1 MRLLRA
7 ELLKLLGLP
16 SAWAAL
22 ALCFAVA
29 PAVSYLNRR
38 LPGPDA
44 GYEELVFG
52 VVGAIVLGVVAVSSE
67 YRAESAQDAATR
79 QVITSLTAVPSR
91 LRFLAAKAGALILTM
106 ALTAAV
112 TAPTTLMV
120 RGGTLAV
127 PRMLGVVVYFV
138 LTALLAFGV
147 TLVTRS
153 GIVPLTVLI
162 VNATVVSVSFLISRA
177 LPVANYL
184 PDLAGARMFVRHGQ
198 FNLAIG
204 PVTGGLVMAGWTAL
218 VVAGGAAAF
227 CRRDAG

>member
-7 ELLKLLGLP
+7 EVRKLFGLP

-22 ALCFAVA
+22 ALCLVVA
-29 PAVSYLNRR
+29 PAISYLNRR
-38 LPGPDA
+38 LPSPDA
-44 GYEELVFG
+44 GYQELVFG

-67 YRAESAQDAATR
+67 YRAESAEDAAAR
-79 QVITSLTAVPSR
+79 QIVTSLTAVPSR
-91 LRFLAAKAGALILTM
+91 VRLLAAKAGALILTM
-106 ALTAAV
+106 TVAAAV
-112 TAPTTLMV
+112 TAPATLTI

-127 PRMLGVVVYFV
+127 SRMLGVVVYFV

-153 GIVPLTVLI
+153 GIVPLTMLI

-184 PDLAGARMFVRHGQ
+184 PDLAGARMFIRHGE
-198 FNLAIG
+198 FNLPVA
-204 PVTGGLVMAGWTAL
+204 PVTGGLVMAGWTIL
-218 VVAGGAAAF
+218 VVAAGAAAF

>member
-38 LPGPDA
+38 LPSPDA

-67 YRAESAQDAATR
+67 YRAESAEDAATR
-79 QVITSLTAVPSR
+79 QIVTSLTAVPSR
-91 LRFLAAKAGALILTM
+91 PRFLAAKAGALILTM
-106 ALTAAV
+106 ALAAAV
-112 TAPTTLMV
+112 TAPATLTI
-120 RGGTLAV
+120 RGGTLAIA
-127 PRMLGVVVYFV
+127 RMLGVVVYFV

-162 VNATVVSVSFLISRA
+162 VNATVVSVSFLISRV

-184 PDLAGARMFVRHGQ
+184 PDLAGARMFVRHGE

-204 PVTGGLVMAGWTAL
+204 PVTGGLVMAGWTVL